1 MRAMLTGTPLPS
13 PVLQD
18 LRTRYTEPQRHYH
31 TLAHIEHLLALLD
44 EYRAHA
50 RDRRLIALA
59 IWFHDAIYEPKR
71 TDNEA
76 RSAELARG
84 VLGSLCEPAAT
95 IDAVDRMVL
104 ATAGH
109 RWTDGQADTALF
121 LDLDLSILGAEP
133 PVYDRYVEQVRLEYG
148 FVPGWLFRFK
158 RGHLLRQ
165 WLARPALYFTEA
177 LRTRFEAAARG
188 NIARELQAL

>member
-1 MRAMLTGTPLPS
+1 MIAGTPLPS
-13 PVLQD
+13 PVLHD
-18 LRTRYTEPQRHYH
+18 LRARYAEPQRHYH

-44 EYRAHA
+44 EYRAQV
-50 RDRRLIALA
+50 RDRRLVALA

-71 TDNEA
+71 TNNEA

-84 VLGSLCEPAAT
+84 VLRSLHEPAAT
-95 IDAVDRMVL
+95 IESVERMVL

-133 PVYDRYVEQVRLEYG
+133 ATYDRYTEQVRAEYA

-177 LRTRFEAAARG
+177 LRARFESAARA
-188 NIARELQAL
+188 NLARELQAL

>member
-1 MRAMLTGTPLPS
+1 MIAGLPLPS
-13 PVLQD
+13 PVLHD
-18 LRTRYTEPQRHYH
+18 LRARYAEPQRHYH

-44 EYRAHA
+44 EYRAQV
-50 RDRRLIALA
+50 RDRRLVALA

-84 VLGSLCEPAAT
+84 VLSSLHEPAA
-95 IDAVDRMVL
+95 IIEAVERMVL

-133 PVYDRYVEQVRLEYG
+133 ATYDRYVEQVRAEYS

-177 LRTRFEAAARG
+177 LRARFESAARA
-188 NIARELQAL
+188 NLSRELQAL

>member
-1 MRAMLTGTPLPS
+1 MIAGTLLPS
-13 PVLQD
+13 SVLNE
-18 LRTRYTEPQRHYH
+18 LRARYAEPQRHYH
-31 TLAHIEHLLALLD
+31 TLSHIEHLLALLD
-44 EYRAHA
+44 EYRAMP
-50 RDRRLIALA
+50 RDRRLVALA

-84 VLGSLCEPAAT
+84 VLSSLCEPAAT
-95 IDAVDRMVL
+95 IEAVERMVL

-109 RWTDGQADTALF
+109 RWTDGQADTAFF

-133 PVYDRYVEQVRLEYG
+133 PAYDRYVEQVRAEYC

-177 LRTRFEAAARG
+177 LRARFEAAARA

>member
-1 MRAMLTGTPLPS
+1 MIAGTPLPS
-13 PVLQD
+13 SVLHE
-18 LRTRYTEPQRHYH
+18 LRARYAEPQRHYH
-31 TLAHIEHLLALLD
+31 TLSHIEHLLALLD
-44 EYRAHA
+44 EYRAMP
-50 RDRRLIALA
+50 RDRRLVALA

-84 VLGSLCEPAAT
+84 VLSSLCEPAAT
-95 IDAVDRMVL
+95 IEAVERMVL

-109 RWTDGQADTALF
+109 RWTDGQADTAFF

-133 PVYDRYVEQVRLEYG
+133 PAYDRYVEQVRAEYC

-177 LRTRFEAAARG
+177 LRARFEAAARA